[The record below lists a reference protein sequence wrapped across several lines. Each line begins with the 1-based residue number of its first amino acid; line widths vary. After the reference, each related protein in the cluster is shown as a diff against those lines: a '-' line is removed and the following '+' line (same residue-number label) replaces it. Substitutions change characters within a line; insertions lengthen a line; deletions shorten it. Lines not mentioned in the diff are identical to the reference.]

1 MKIVVERRKHAAL
14 VIAIQ
19 DAIDSDD
26 DKSSLCENV
35 VDCFTDEQSEEI
47 EDSLGEELF
56 DYINEII
63 DDWDS
68 DDGETLWELVVQK
81 LSDEGIIVVI
91 SESPELDSEEDDED
105 EEEDDN
111 DDDNDDDN
119 EEDLNE
125 EDEDSDDD

>member
-1 MKIVVERRKHAAL
+1 MKVVVERRKYDAL

-56 DYINEII
+56 DYISEII

-81 LSDEGIIVVI
+81 LSDEGIVVVV
-91 SESPELDSEEDDED
+91 SESPESDSEEDDEE
-105 EEEDDN
+105 EEEDD
-111 DDDNDDDN
+111 DDDDDD
-119 EEDLNE
+119 EEDLDE

>member
-1 MKIVVERRKHAAL
+1 MKVVVERRKYDAL

-19 DAIDSDD
+19 DAIDDD

-56 DYINEII
+56 DYIGEMI

-81 LSDEGIIVVI
+81 LGDEGIIVVV
-91 SESPELDSEEDDED
+91 SESPESDSEEDDEEEEEDDD
-105 EEEDDN
+105 EEEDD
-111 DDDNDDDN
+111 
-119 EEDLNE
+119 EEDL
-125 EDEDSDDD
+125 DEDLDEDDK

>member
-1 MKIVVERRKHAAL
+1 MKVVVERRKYDAL

-35 VDCFTDEQSEEI
+35 VDCFTDEQLEEI
-47 EDSLGEELF
+47 EDSLGEEFF
-56 DYINEII
+56 DYVSEII

-68 DDGETLWELVVQK
+68 DDGETLWELIVQK
-81 LSDEGIIVVI
+81 LNDEGIVVVI
-91 SESPELDSEEDDED
+91 SESPESDSEDEED
-105 EEEDDN
+105 EEEDD
-111 DDDNDDDN
+111 DDDDDDG
-119 EEDLNE
+119 EEDLDD